1 MGRRRAG
8 LGDFTPGLESAKA
21 AGIVASRAPYP
32 AGDEG
37 IQLSLETVA
46 RKVRE
51 GALDPGIIELAHKI
65 FVAAGFSGRGSA
77 AGTTRERIH
86 SLLEY
91 VRSWLIYAPDQPG
104 TERIT
109 SAAALACIRPG
120 LCVRIGDCFPQGT
133 LLLRDDYALVPIEE
147 IKIGDKIWGL
157 DKWTTIRNV
166 WFTGRK
172 TIDTMIL
179 NNGSQVPLSREHHV
193 YVARCRSSHAHGCR
207 CPMSNRKLV
216 RTQFSDLQ
224 PGDALPQPDRIPFGT
239 GEMDPARAY
248 VEGLYVSEGWGD
260 ERRFSISG
268 QDGCRKEA
276 QKHEV
281 KAICERLGV
290 PTRWHRKYIT
300 VNDKDWA
307 QRVSHL
313 GQRARFKH
321 VETINLAEA
330 PLVELLRGVMADS
343 TPNTNGG
350 GRTFSTTS
358 DLLMAQTR
366 VMHRMF
372 GRSASARLLTP
383 AMHKG
388 AGKHSM
394 WRLGIRDPNNPK
406 AEKLLRV
413 RDVERGMGKMA
424 CWDVTTEDGFVYLP
438 AHDVTVSNCDDCC
451 ILLGSL
457 LGAAG
462 IPVRIVKQDY
472 GGAHQQHVLV
482 EAFDDGA
489 GVWLYADP
497 STDMPLGTAAHA
509 ASEQRIDPLDLK
521 VTGEGSSGAEIITL
535 GRAPMKSS
543 QTIGAQ
549 TVLYGGRWWHRDGL
563 GRVSVHDGSAWQ
575 PIPLGLGECNINPAL
590 NFPPGCWSPVADG
603 SVTQGLRYFII
614 AIAPANWSASD
625 VSAYFKDWLLEGV
638 TPRGTGSWGV
648 RGLARVSGAL
658 GSTGA
663 VSIAGVFKEDAPQP
677 GPGPNP
683 NPLPPPREP
692 PDNGPPLGTIF
703 LTTAAIAGGIGVGG
717 WLLYKSG
724 LLHAFKKHLK

>member
-21 AGIVASRAPYP
+21 AGIKMERAPYP

-46 RKVRE
+46 RRVRE
-51 GALDPGIIELAHKI
+51 GAIDPRIGELAHKI
-65 FVAAGFSGRGSA
+65 FTAAGFSGRGASA
-77 AGTTRERIH
+77 GSTRERIH
-86 SLLEY
+86 SILEY
-91 VRSWLIYAPDQPG
+91 VRGWLIYAPDPPG
-104 TERIT
+104 TERIA
-109 SAAALACIRPG
+109 SAAALACVQPG
-120 LCVRIGDCFPQGT
+120 LC
-133 LLLRDDYALVPIEE
+133 LR
-147 IKIGDKIWGL
+147 
-157 DKWTTIRNV
+157 
-166 WFTGRK
+166 
-172 TIDTMIL
+172 
-179 NNGSQVPLSREHHV
+179 LS
-193 YVARCRSSHAHGCR
+193 
-207 CPMSNRKLV
+207 
-216 RTQFSDLQ
+216 D
-224 PGDALPQPDRIPFGT
+224 
-239 GEMDPARAY
+239 
-248 VEGLYVSEGWGD
+248 
-260 ERRFSISG
+260 
-268 QDGCRKEA
+268 
-276 QKHEV
+276 
-281 KAICERLGV
+281 
-290 PTRWHRKYIT
+290 
-300 VNDKDWA
+300 
-307 QRVSHL
+307 
-313 GQRARFKH
+313 
-321 VETINLAEA
+321 
-330 PLVELLRGVMADS
+330 
-343 TPNTNGG
+343 
-350 GRTFSTTS
+350 
-358 DLLMAQTR
+358 
-366 VMHRMF
+366 
-372 GRSASARLLTP
+372 
-383 AMHKG
+383 
-388 AGKHSM
+388 
-394 WRLGIRDPNNPK
+394 
-406 AEKLLRV
+406 
-413 RDVERGMGKMA
+413 
-424 CWDVTTEDGFVYLP
+424 
-438 AHDVTVSNCDDCC
+438 CDDCVV
-451 ILLGSL
+451 LTGSL
-457 LGAAG
+457 LGSAG

-472 GGAHQQHVLV
+472 GSGHQQHVLL

-535 GRAPMKSS
+535 GRPPMNSR
-543 QTIGAQ
+543 TIDAQ

-563 GRVSVHDGSAWQ
+563 GRVSVHDGSSWQ

-614 AIAPANWSASD
+614 AITPANWSGSD
-625 VSAYFKDWLLEGV
+625 VSAYFKDWFLEGV

-703 LTTAAIAGGIGVGG
+703 LTTAAIAGGIGVSG